1 MASPCGRQECSIER
15 RGFRH
20 QLDSWRHKLIHCV
33 GFESIL
39 EGLFGPG
46 LLKDLCLF
54 KDCEPEGVSDW
65 SFDENCLF
73 CCLRR
78 EKVKEHLL
86 SLDEPAS
93 EAGQKALL
101 RQEQAKIIRFERQ
114 AEEFLNA
121 VFYRK
126 DSPGVSDPNIPLVAR
141 EIMQRMIRQF
151 AAEYTSKNSSTQDSS
166 QPNSTKNQSLL
177 KASLVA
183 SSPTAAT
190 AQNPVLSKLLM
201 ADQDSPL
208 DLTVRKSQSEPSEQ
222 DGVLDLSTKKSPC
235 AGSTSLSHSPAS
247 SSTAGNGED
256 TAETIAIDPNN
267 QPKSPL
273 EKFMVR
279 LCTHHQ
285 KQFIRVLNDIYT
297 EVQPDCEG
305 RPLHESE
312 NMDAATCS
320 SGCSQQST
328 ENWKKSAPCSEL
340 KPLTS
345 SDSDRDPVGLHSP
358 LRAAGQPLEQ
368 HTEVKSMDRTEN
380 FSTAFKR
387 DFSELSATRTSSVS
401 PKDSSTQGYL
411 TTSNSSSLHFHPGT
425 RSPEGQTTGQEQE
438 AGVRKCEDDKD
449 QIQGKSLADSYI
461 AVKVAHV
468 NGSEDSSESCLGS
481 QKNSFKALPEEGWDS
496 GFPVNSPRRADK
508 ENALQC
514 SSKASLHQDLE
525 TNEEDA
531 RPKQENHLHT
541 LGKTKGGFHTHPGDK
556 NPCERSKDGWMAPVP
571 VIHKAS
577 SGRSRAKTGSSSVKT
592 ARKNKRASGLRINDY
607 DNQCDVVYISQPIT
621 ECHLESQ
628 RSVSSRRTARKS
640 TRGYYFN
647 GECCELPTVRTLVR
661 SSRVEERGNGPA
673 LRTEA
678 LVGSKQSPALSGGEP
693 SAAAQE
699 ADKRASLRLLS
710 KGAPPSREANERA
723 EKEPSEGGSLK
734 SREAAYT
741 EPLLALSAPSCP
753 DTALVV
759 GPSAAEGS
767 EERMCQTLEDVE
779 ANVLQQAN
787 SAADLSRGCGPTEDS
802 SREAADLTSLSPPEA
817 ASREEAS
824 PCSEIQAIPAPP
836 ASLDPT
842 PPLQL
847 PTTVDLVLPTSAD
860 LVHHAEPPSS
870 MDPEPPAGLDLE
882 LAGTLP
888 GEPPTSTDLELPAT
902 PPASMD
908 LDPPMQPPASLEA
921 EPPASLEAEP
931 PASLEAEPPAS
942 LQPADVTKSIPADPE
957 ADVREM
963 QEGPPEPGETIPTI
977 AELSGILAG
986 ETAPDSSRLCER
998 ENGNGEMPPGPDTS
1012 ETDGKGTI
1020 LSKENP
1026 EKKQKKG
1033 RRVHVASD
1041 RRLRSQQFQPPT
1053 EGRAEK
1059 SGSSTS
1065 LQLPCLQIKLSKSPG
1080 AKRFKREVHLDGA
1093 ASVCFPK
1100 DCFHKTLLKNIQGP
1114 GTGSVL
1120 EREPMQQG
1128 GDENGITTRQTYKS
1142 MLAKDGAAEREG
1154 SSKDAPPA
1162 NASHSKSGEM
1172 LEICVEA
1179 NSDKRSVLLPRE
1191 SGTGVQD
1198 AEQSDEKPGD
1208 VENPDN
1214 AVDAGKVQYKDP
1226 TDSPTGP
1233 SSKSGS
1239 KHLPSKTWKHKKL
1252 AHPVYN
1258 LRHTPTPVD
1267 TAKKNIPGMEVLQA
1281 NQNQKEER
1289 SSGNKDP
1296 IDLKE
1301 VDTVADD
1308 KPKFVEWCAEEENQE
1323 LIADFNAQY
1332 VKVQKGWIQLEKEA
1346 QPAPKAKNKAD
1357 KLKEIWKSKKRT
1369 RKCRAAL
1376 EVQKLSPVQMLFMK
1390 AFKLSNICRWF
1401 LETTETRSL
1410 VIVKKL
1416 NTRLPGDVP
1425 PIKIPLQKYCSSSL
1439 YPSSLQAE
1447 RLKKHLK
1454 KFAATT
1460 PAKNNLKNQ
1469 KLWARLRENADSTEP
1484 GEAASPNQMPP
1495 CEASSEEAGEDR
1507 NMQPPPSLPTQAS
1520 TRILR
1525 KYSNLRGKL
1534 RAQHRLAKNER
1545 KGDSAADHPSVESKQ
1560 SRKSVCINPLMSPK
1574 LALQVKADV
1583 FPAKSMRAEAAVKG
1597 RKGKSRSQEDSLPK
1611 ADPQSGRKKR
1621 TLREKSTVP
1630 ELSRSSSKDRL
1641 PAKKGSK
1648 VKHSEVPPKTPA
1660 TRKQAAMERSNK
1672 LEKKVSSKEKR
1683 VPKRQLGKGR
1693 LPIPKVKENPVKRA
1707 AAPPSQEGLTKSA
1720 KPKLR
1725 GEPSTR
1731 SQKAAEQKPSGGKTL
1746 TRSMKKIQESS
1757 TSQGK
1762 RKLRAKVD
1770 CAHSKRTRLD
1780 AE

>member
-1 MASPCGRQECSIER
+1 
-15 RGFRH
+15 
-20 QLDSWRHKLIHCV
+20 
-33 GFESIL
+33 
-39 EGLFGPG
+39 
-46 LLKDLCLF
+46 
-54 KDCEPEGVSDW
+54 
-65 SFDENCLF
+65 
-73 CCLRR
+73 
-78 EKVKEHLL
+78 
-86 SLDEPAS
+86 
-93 EAGQKALL
+93 
-101 RQEQAKIIRFERQ
+101 
-114 AEEFLNA
+114 
-121 VFYRK
+121 
-126 DSPGVSDPNIPLVAR
+126 
-141 EIMQRMIRQF
+141 
-151 AAEYTSKNSSTQDSS
+151 
-166 QPNSTKNQSLL
+166 
-177 KASLVA
+177 
-183 SSPTAAT
+183 
-190 AQNPVLSKLLM
+190 
-201 ADQDSPL
+201 
-208 DLTVRKSQSEPSEQ
+208 
-222 DGVLDLSTKKSPC
+222 
-235 AGSTSLSHSPAS
+235 
-247 SSTAGNGED
+247 
-256 TAETIAIDPNN
+256 
-267 QPKSPL
+267 
-273 EKFMVR
+273 MVR

-297 EVQPDCEG
+297 EVQPGCEG
-305 RPLHESE
+305 RPLPESE

-368 HTEVKSMDRTEN
+368 HAEVKSMNRMEN
-380 FSTAFKR
+380 FSSAFKK
-387 DFSELSATRTSSVS
+387 DFSEHSATRSSSVS

-425 RSPEGQTTGQEQE
+425 RSPEGQTPGQEQE
-438 AGVRKCEDDKD
+438 SGVRKCEDDKD
-449 QIQGKSLADSYI
+449 QIQGKALADGYV

-468 NGSEDSSESCLGS
+468 NGSEDKSDSCLGS
-481 QKNSFKALPEEGWDS
+481 QKNSSKAFPEEGWDS

-525 TNEEDA
+525 INEEDA
-531 RPKQENHLHT
+531 RPKQENHLHA
-541 LGKTKGGFHTHPGDK
+541 LGKAKGGYHPHAGDK
-556 NPCERSKDGWMAPVP
+556 NPREHARDGWVASAPVP
-571 VIHKAS
+571 VMHKAS
-577 SGRSRAKTGSSSVKT
+577 SGRSRAKAGSSAVRT

-647 GECCELPTVRTLVR
+647 GECCELPTVRTLVK
-661 SSRVEERGNGPA
+661 SSRVGPA
-673 LRTEA
+673 LRPEA
-678 LVGSKQSPALSGGEP
+678 KQSPARSGGEP
-693 SAAAQE
+693 SGAAPAGRKE

-723 EKEPSEGGSLK
+723 EKEPSEGGSLE

-741 EPLLALSAPSCP
+741 EPLLALSAPACP
-753 DTALVV
+753 DNAPEGGSATTQPLAI

-767 EERMCQTLEDVE
+767 EERMCQLLEEVE
-779 ANVLQQAN
+779 ANVLQQA
-787 SAADLSRGCGPTEDS
+787 SSSADLAGDCEPTEDS
-802 SREAADLTSLSPPEA
+802 SREATDSTPLSPPEA
-817 ASREEAS
+817 ASREEGS
-824 PCSEIQAIPAPP
+824 PSSEIHVVPAPP
-836 ASLDPT
+836 ASLDPAPPAGLDPT

-847 PTTVDLVLPTSAD
+847 PTSAE
-860 LVHHAEPPSS
+860 LVHHAEPPAS
-870 MDPEPPAGLDLE
+870 MDPTPPLQLPTSAELVHHAEPPASMDPTPPLQLPTSAELVHHAEPPASMDPTPPLQLPTNPE
-882 LAGTLP
+882 LAGALP
-888 GEPPTSTDLELPAT
+888 GDPPTSSDLELPAM

-908 LDPPMQPPASLEA
+908 LEPPVQPPASLET
-921 EPPASLEAEP
+921 EPPVSLEM
-931 PASLEAEPPAS
+931 EPPAS
-942 LQPADVTKSIPADPE
+942 LQSADVTTSVPADPQ
-957 ADVREM
+957 AAVREV
-963 QEGPPEPGETIPTI
+963 QESPPEPGEAMLTL

-986 ETAPDSSRLCER
+986 ETAPESSRLCER
-998 ENGNGEMPPGPDTS
+998 ENGDGEMPSGPDTS
-1012 ETDGKGTI
+1012 ETDGKGTG
-1020 LSKENP
+1020 LSKESP

-1033 RRVHVASD
+1033 RRALVASD
-1041 RRLRSQQFQPPT
+1041 RRLRSQQSQPPT
-1053 EGRAEK
+1053 EGSAEK

-1080 AKRFKREVHLDGA
+1080 AKRFRREVHLDGA

-1114 GTGSVL
+1114 GTGSAL
-1120 EREPMQQG
+1120 EREPVQRG

-1142 MLAKDGAAEREG
+1142 MLAKEGAAEREG
-1154 SSKDAPPA
+1154 SSKDGPPA
-1162 NASHSKSGEM
+1162 KASHSKSGEM

-1198 AEQSDEKPGD
+1198 AERSDEKPGD

-1214 AVDAGKVQYKDP
+1214 AVDAGKVQYKDL

-1239 KHLPSKTWKHKKL
+1239 KHVPSKTWKHKKL
-1252 AHPVYN
+1252 ALPVYN

-1267 TAKKNIPGMEVLQA
+1267 TAKKNLPGKEVLQA
-1281 NQNQKEER
+1281 NPSQKEER
-1289 SSGNKDP
+1289 SSGNKDT

-1301 VDTVADD
+1301 VDTVAED

-1332 VKVQKGWIQLEKEA
+1332 MKVQKGWIQLEKEV
-1346 QPAPKAKNKAD
+1346 QPAPKVKNKAD

-1369 RKCRAAL
+1369 RKCRASL

-1484 GEAASPNQMPP
+1484 GEAASPNRMSP
-1495 CEASSEEAGEDR
+1495 CETSSEEAGEDR
-1507 NMQPPPSLPTQAS
+1507 NVQPPPSLPTQAS

-1545 KGDSAADHPSVESKQ
+1545 KGESAADHPSVESKQ

-1611 ADPQSGRKKR
+1611 ADPQPGRKKR
-1621 TLREKSTVP
+1621 TLQEGSAVP
-1630 ELSRSSSKDRL
+1630 EPSHSSSKDRL

-1648 VKHSEVPPKTPA
+1648 VKHSEGPPKAPA
-1660 TRKQAAMERSNK
+1660 TRKQAAMERSSK

-1693 LPIPKVKENPVKRA
+1693 LPIPKVRENPTKRA

-1720 KPKLR
+1720 KPKPA

-1731 SQKAAEQKPSGGKTL
+1731 SQKAANKKPSSGKTL

-1770 CAHSKRTRLD
+1770 CSHSKRTRLD
-1780 AE
+1780 AK

>member
-1 MASPCGRQECSIER
+1 M
-15 RGFRH
+15 
-20 QLDSWRHKLIHCV
+20 
-33 GFESIL
+33 
-39 EGLFGPG
+39 
-46 LLKDLCLF
+46 
-54 KDCEPEGVSDW
+54 
-65 SFDENCLF
+65 
-73 CCLRR
+73 
-78 EKVKEHLL
+78 
-86 SLDEPAS
+86 
-93 EAGQKALL
+93 
-101 RQEQAKIIRFERQ
+101 
-114 AEEFLNA
+114 
-121 VFYRK
+121 
-126 DSPGVSDPNIPLVAR
+126 
-141 EIMQRMIRQF
+141 
-151 AAEYTSKNSSTQDSS
+151 
-166 QPNSTKNQSLL
+166 
-177 KASLVA
+177 
-183 SSPTAAT
+183 
-190 AQNPVLSKLLM
+190 
-201 ADQDSPL
+201 
-208 DLTVRKSQSEPSEQ
+208 
-222 DGVLDLSTKKSPC
+222 
-235 AGSTSLSHSPAS
+235 
-247 SSTAGNGED
+247 
-256 TAETIAIDPNN
+256 
-267 QPKSPL
+267 
-273 EKFMVR
+273 
-279 LCTHHQ
+279 
-285 KQFIRVLNDIYT
+285 
-297 EVQPDCEG
+297 
-305 RPLHESE
+305 
-312 NMDAATCS
+312 
-320 SGCSQQST
+320 
-328 ENWKKSAPCSEL
+328 
-340 KPLTS
+340 
-345 SDSDRDPVGLHSP
+345 
-358 LRAAGQPLEQ
+358 
-368 HTEVKSMDRTEN
+368 EN

-387 DFSELSATRTSSVS
+387 DFSELSTTRSSTVS

-449 QIQGKSLADSYI
+449 QVQGKTVADSYI

-468 NGSEDSSESCLGS
+468 NGSEDNSDSCLGP

-514 SSKASLHQDLE
+514 SSKVSLHQDFE
-525 TNEEDA
+525 INEEDA
-531 RPKQENHLHT
+531 RPKQENHLHA
-541 LGKTKGGFHTHPGDK
+541 LGKTKGSYHLHPGDK
-556 NPCERSKDGWMAPVP
+556 NPREHSKDGWVASAPVP
-571 VIHKAS
+571 VTHKAS
-577 SGRSRAKTGSSSVKT
+577 SGRSRAKAGSSSVRT

-647 GECCELPTVRTLVR
+647 GECCELPTVRTLVK
-661 SSRVEERGNGPA
+661 SSRVGERGHGLA

-678 LVGSKQSPALSGGEP
+678 LLSAKESPACSGGEP
-693 SAAAQE
+693 SGAAQAVGKE

-741 EPLLALSAPSCP
+741 EPLLALSAPPCP
-753 DTALVV
+753 DDAPEGGSAHTQPLAI

-767 EERMCQTLEDVE
+767 EERMCQLLEEVE
-779 ANVLQQAN
+779 ANVLQQA
-787 SAADLSRGCGPTEDS
+787 SSSADLSGDCEPTEDS
-802 SREAADLTSLSPPEA
+802 SKEATDSTPVSPPEA
-817 ASREEAS
+817 ASREEGS
-824 PCSEIQAIPAPP
+824 PCSEIQAVPAPP
-836 ASLDPT
+836 AVLDPT

-847 PTTVDLVLPTSAD
+847 PNTMDLALPTSAD
-860 LVHHAEPPSS
+860 LES
-870 MDPEPPAGLDLE
+870 
-882 LAGTLP
+882 
-888 GEPPTSTDLELPAT
+888 
-902 PPASMD
+902 
-908 LDPPMQPPASLEA
+908 
-921 EPPASLEAEP
+921 
-931 PASLEAEPPAS
+931 
-942 LQPADVTKSIPADPE
+942 
-957 ADVREM
+957 
-963 QEGPPEPGETIPTI
+963 PPEPGEAI
-977 AELSGILAG
+977 
-986 ETAPDSSRLCER
+986 
-998 ENGNGEMPPGPDTS
+998 ENSDGEMPPGPDTS
-1012 ETDGKGTI
+1012 ETDGKGTV
-1020 LSKENP
+1020 LSKESP

-1033 RRVHVASD
+1033 RRALVASD
-1041 RRLRSQQFQPPT
+1041 RRLRSQQSQPPT
-1053 EGRAEK
+1053 EGSAEK

-1080 AKRFKREVHLDGA
+1080 AKRFRREVHLDGA

-1114 GTGSVL
+1114 GTGSAL
-1120 EREPMQQG
+1120 EREPVQRG

-1142 MLAKDGAAEREG
+1142 MLAKEGAAEREG

-1162 NASHSKSGEM
+1162 KASHSKSGEM

-1191 SGTGVQD
+1191 SGTGIQD
-1198 AEQSDEKPGD
+1198 AERSDEKPGD

-1214 AVDAGKVQYKDP
+1214 AVDAGKVQYKDLI
-1226 TDSPTGP
+1226 DSPTGP

-1239 KHLPSKTWKHKKL
+1239 KHIPSKTWKHKKL
-1252 AHPVYN
+1252 ALPVYN

-1267 TAKKNIPGMEVLQA
+1267 AAKKNLLGKEVLQA
-1281 NQNQKEER
+1281 NPSQKEER
-1289 SSGNKDP
+1289 SSGNKDTV
-1296 IDLKE
+1296 DLKE
-1301 VDTVADD
+1301 VDTVAED
-1308 KPKFVEWCAEEENQE
+1308 KPKFVEWCAEEENQD

-1332 VKVQKGWIQLEKEA
+1332 MKVQKGWIQLEKEV
-1346 QPAPKAKNKAD
+1346 QPAPKVKNKAD

-1369 RKCRAAL
+1369 RKCRASL

-1484 GEAASPNQMPP
+1484 GETTSPNQMSP
-1495 CEASSEEAGEDR
+1495 CETSSEEAGEDR
-1507 NMQPPPSLPTQAS
+1507 NVQPPPSLPTQAS

-1545 KGDSAADHPSVESKQ
+1545 KGESAADHPSVESKQ

-1583 FPAKSMRAEAAVKG
+1583 FPAKSVQAEAAVKG

-1611 ADPQSGRKKR
+1611 ADPQPGRKKR
-1621 TLREKSTVP
+1621 TLRESGAVP
-1630 ELSRSSSKDRL
+1630 EPSHSSSKDRL

-1648 VKHSEVPPKTPA
+1648 VKHFEVPPKAPA
-1660 TRKQAAMERSNK
+1660 TRKQAAMERSSK

-1683 VPKRQLGKGR
+1683 VPKRQFGKGR
-1693 LPIPKVKENPVKRA
+1693 LPIPKVRENPTKRA
-1707 AAPPSQEGLTKSA
+1707 AALPSQEGLTKSA
-1720 KPKLR
+1720 KLKPT
-1725 GEPSTR
+1725 GESSAR
-1731 SQKAAEQKPSGGKTL
+1731 SQKADDKKPSSGKTL

-1770 CAHSKRTRLD
+1770 CSHSKRTRLD
-1780 AE
+1780 AK